1 MTTPPPD
8 ITPAEPM
15 PEGWYDDPFTDHL
28 QRYWTG
34 ASWTKQTRPREQP
47 ATPPDPFLPSSSSP
61 PQTGD
66 TIIEAPA
73 PPEGS
78 PIVVRDYLVLSILS
92 LVFCFWPLAIPA
104 VYFAVR
110 TYSAKKAGDVE
121 TAIRYSDRA
130 RLFLILS
137 VIAGVLVAGYLAW
150 TVLGQGSGS
159 LGLIGAG

>member
-47 ATPPDPFLPSSSSP
+47 APPPDPFLPSSSSP
-61 PQTGD
+61 PPTGD
-66 TIIEAPA
+66 TIIKAPA

-121 TAIRYSDRA
+121 TAIRYSDKA

-159 LGLIGAG
+159 LGLVGAG

>member
-8 ITPAEPM
+8 ATPAEQM

-34 ASWTKQTRPREQP
+34 TTWTKQTRPREQP
-47 ATPPDPFLPSSSSP
+47 APPPDPFIPPPSGASGSGS
-61 PQTGD
+61 
-66 TIIEAPA
+66 TIIKAPA

-78 PIVVRDYLVLSILS
+78 PIIVRDYLVLSVLS
-92 LVFCFWPLAIPA
+92 LVFCFWPLSIPA

-110 TYSAKKAGDVE
+110 TYSAKKAGDIP
-121 TAIRYSDRA
+121 TAMRYSDRA

-137 VIAGVLVAGYLAW
+137 VIAGVLVGVYLAW
-150 TVLGQGSGS
+150 TVLGEGSGS
-159 LGLIGAG
+159 LGLIGPG